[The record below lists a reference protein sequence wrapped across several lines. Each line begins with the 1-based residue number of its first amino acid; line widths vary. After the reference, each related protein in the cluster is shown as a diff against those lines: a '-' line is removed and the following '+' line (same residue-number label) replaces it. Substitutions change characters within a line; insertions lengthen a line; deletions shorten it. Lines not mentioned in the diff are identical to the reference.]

1 MPATRA
7 YRDRAARAAL
17 GARRARGEATR
28 RAPASQRRKSL
39 PGECPGTRHHLDPV
53 PASPSQRGMNVAPT
67 RTSDDTSTLQ
77 IAVSPPPVLAPMP
90 TRKQFPDHPC
100 MKLFGSAMP
109 SSSTSV
115 PAATVTMQLPRQ
127 SPGTTVE
134 RTRPGPWTSILSAY
148 VAGPPPPAPVAGSPP
163 HPLAIHMVN
172 PATNNARTRPPC
184 RAFRARKGKSMSLCR
199 QGQVSPLTSGRAP
212 GPLLAVLLGLRRRR
226 RLVAPVPAALLR
238 QRFLARQPDLPGPV
252 HGDHLHQDLVAFL
265 EHVLHLLHPRVG
277 EIRDVHEPVGAGEDL
292 HERAELHDPPHGAE
306 IGLPHLRLLRERA
319 DHLDRLLHA
328 LAVGRG
334 DGHLP
339 VVLDVDAGSGA
350 GDDVLDHLASRPDH
364 VLDPA
369 DRNADGSDLRRV
381 LGDVGARLLDR
392 LRHLAQDVEPPLARL
407 VERAGEDLPVHAGD
421 LDVHLDGGDALR
433 GAAHLEVHV
442 AQVVLVAEDVGE
454 DRDPVL

>member
-100 MKLFGSAMP
+100 MKLFASAMP
-109 SSSTSV
+109 SISTSV

-134 RTRPGPWTSILSAY
+134 RTRPGPWTSILSAC

-172 PATNNARTRPPC
+172 PATNNARTLPPC
-184 RAFRARKGKSMSLCR
+184 RAFRARKR
-199 QGQVSPLTSGRAP
+199 EIYVFVSPGTGLSAHERPSTWTLARGPSRPSAP
-212 GPLLAVLLGLRRRR
+212 TPPGGARPRRPAPPALPCATVLLS
-226 RLVAPVPAALLR
+226 
-238 QRFLARQPDLPGPV
+238 LPGP
-252 HGDHLHQDLVAFL
+252 
-265 EHVLHLLHPRVG
+265 PR
-277 EIRDVHEPVGAGEDL
+277 
-292 HERAELHDPPHGAE
+292 PPSPG
-306 IGLPHLRLLRERA
+306 
-319 DHLDRLLHA
+319 
-328 LAVGRG
+328 
-334 DGHLP
+334 
-339 VVLDVDAGSGA
+339 
-350 GDDVLDHLASRPDH
+350 
-364 VLDPA
+364 
-369 DRNADGSDLRRV
+369 
-381 LGDVGARLLDR
+381 
-392 LRHLAQDVEPPLARL
+392 
-407 VERAGEDLPVHAGD
+407 
-421 LDVHLDGGDALR
+421 
-433 GAAHLEVHV
+433 
-442 AQVVLVAEDVGE
+442 
-454 DRDPVL
+454 